1 MPKDKNSGNLIMA
14 ALNIAFEP
22 PVNISVAN
30 ASLSRPVDLV
40 YLAAQAQGD
49 KERELEALKVY
60 SRQARACLLDLVS
73 QHPATVTEAATRL
86 KGAASQIGAQRVID
100 AANTLETEGASA
112 ANLAVVSAAIVEA
125 ENFILKLCR

>member
-1 MPKDKNSGNLIMA
+1 MA

-22 PVNISVAN
+22 PVNATAAT

-40 YLAAQAQGD
+40 FLAAQAQGD
-49 KERELEALKVY
+49 KEREIEALKAY

-73 QHPATVTEAATRL
+73 QHPVTIAGAAARL
-86 KGAASQIGAQRVID
+86 KGAAGQIGAQRVID
-100 AANTLETEGASA
+100 AAEALERDGASA